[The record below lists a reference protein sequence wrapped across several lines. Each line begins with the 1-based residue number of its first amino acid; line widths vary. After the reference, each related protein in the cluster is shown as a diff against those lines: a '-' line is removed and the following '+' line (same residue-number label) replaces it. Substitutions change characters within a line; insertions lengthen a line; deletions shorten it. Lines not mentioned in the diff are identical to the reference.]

1 MAAFGVA
8 EVDRVAKDMYH
19 TTDPL
24 RAEDV
29 DRKINFFALTSE
41 GESRRES
48 LGRAHTRHCQL
59 SCYPAAVAV

>member
-1 MAAFGVA
+1 M
-8 EVDRVAKDMYH
+8 AKDMYH

>member
-1 MAAFGVA
+1 VAAFGVA
-8 EVDRVAKDMYH
+8 VVGRVAKDMYH

-41 GESRRES
+41 GESREP
-48 LGRAHTRHCQL
+48 LGRAHARRGQL
-59 SCYPAAVAV
+59 GCNPATVAV